1 MSGENYSTF
10 PAWGRVK
17 QGSTATMRVLVFIA
31 ALLALLKLGY
41 QEYLFRVSTRDVIVA
56 TYQER
61 ALANCQKQ
69 AKTQGIAGMLSNWT
83 KPSSVSLVIGKSSID
98 VYVWE
103 INNAMWNARY
113 RNPYLHI
120 VADERSSSV
129 YCEYDILNGSA
140 VVQRL

>member
-1 MSGENYSTF
+1 MIERQ
-10 PAWGRVK
+10 PA
-17 QGSTATMRVLVFIA
+17 ADMRVLVIIGA
-31 ALLALLKLGY
+31 MLALLKLGY

-61 ALANCQKQ
+61 ALSNCQKQ
-69 AKTQGIAGMLSNWT
+69 AKSQGIAGVLSNWT
-83 KPSSVSLVIGKSSID
+83 KPSSVSLVIGKSGID
-98 VYVWE
+98 VSFWE